1 MKVMFIVNDLGVN
14 EPFGPMMLSA
24 ILRENGHLTT
34 LGVLKKE
41 DVTKKIAS
49 WKPDM
54 LAYSMMSVDMV
65 DMKRF
70 NDSLRKSIKIFT
82 ILGGPHATLDRNCV
96 NDSGIDAICVGEGDE
111 AIVDVVAALEK
122 GKSLEAISNIM
133 TSSESTLELRHLIED
148 FDSLPFMD
156 RDLVYAYP
164 EMARFG
170 IKGIWTS
177 RGCAFQCPYCFNNR
191 YNKLYK
197 GKGNIVR
204 RRSVDS
210 VIKETAE
217 LVANYRVD
225 FIRIQDDV
233 FALRVDGWLREFCER
248 WASEIGIPFYCLLRV
263 EYVTD
268 EMALCLKKAGCFSI
282 CMSTESADDNVRN
295 GMLRRRATKK
305 ELTKVFAIFKKYKI
319 NVYTNAMLGLPFT
332 SIDQDIASLDLYV
345 KVRPEMPNFSIF
357 MPYPGTDLGDYCK
370 QASIHDPDRESIN
383 YGMRNMSPLTCFSKR
398 EKEVQYNICQLA
410 IVAVKFPI
418 LRNLIVK
425 HLIYWKPNKIFFVVH
440 YLFAV
445 SSFGR
450 KIFYFRHTPV
460 EYVELIIKTV
470 KHYLYDFFKKESER
484 SPSPRLRTPNETEG
498 MPRRGQRK
506 AELKKCMEVMSKGSL
521 HVLPEPSVSMK
532 VRHLPLDKLV

>member
-24 ILRENGHLTT
+24 ILRKNGHLTT
-34 LGVLKKE
+34 LGVLKKD
-41 DVTKKIAS
+41 DVTKKVAS

-54 LAYSMMSVDMV
+54 LAYSMMSVDME
-65 DMKRF
+65 DMTKF
-70 NDSLRKSIKIFT
+70 NDSLRKRVKIFT
-82 ILGGPHATLDRNCV
+82 ILGGPHATLDRTCV

-111 AIVDVVAALEK
+111 AIVEVVAALEK
-122 GKSLEAISNIM
+122 GKSLEGISNIV
-133 TSSESTLELRHLIED
+133 TSSEPTLKLRHFIED
-148 FDSLPFMD
+148 LDRLPFID

-170 IKGIWTS
+170 IKGIWAS

-191 YNKLYK
+191 YNQLYK
-197 GKGNIVR
+197 GKGNIIR

-210 VIKETAE
+210 IIRETTE

-233 FALRVDGWLREFCER
+233 FALRFDDWLREFSER

-268 EMALCLKKAGCFSI
+268 EMVLCLKKAGCFSI

-305 ELTKVFAIFKKYKI
+305 ELENVFAIFKKYKI
-319 NVYTNAMLGLPFT
+319 NVYTNTMLGLPFT
-332 SIDQDIASLDLYV
+332 SIDQDIESVDLYV

-370 QASIHDPDRESIN
+370 REGIYDPGRARIS
-383 YGMRNMSPLTCFSKR
+383 YGMRNMSPLTCFSKK

-410 IVAVKFPI
+410 IVAVKFPV
-418 LRNLIVK
+418 LRNLIVD
-425 HLIYWKPNKIFFVVH
+425 HLIYWKPNRMFFVVH

-450 KIFYFRHTPV
+450 KIFFFRHTPV

-484 SPSPRLRTPNETEG
+484 SPSPRLRTPNETER
-498 MPRRGQRK
+498 MPRRGQRS
-506 AELKKCMEVMSKGSL
+506 AELEKCMEVMSKGSL
-521 HVLPEPSVSMK
+521 HVLPEE
-532 VRHLPLDKLV
+532 